1 MPYFGLVKSVSIPK
15 MVRLKVLYLCIV
27 NDREDSFNSK
37 NGAIKSQIIQ
47 YHQVADHV
55 SIPKMVR
62 LKAASSRHKCN
73 SISMIYIFILV

>member
-1 MPYFGLVKSVSIPK
+1 

-62 LKAASSRHKCN
+62 LKVVIDPNGQWFVDVFQFQKWCD
-73 SISMIYIFILV
+73 